1 MHVSKSIIA
10 ILAVFAVFCVFAVVY
25 LGGGTTGEP
34 EIPAIRAEFIL
45 FAMTLMCVAVFHH
58 HTLYV
63 ALAGMISVIAL
74 KLMFVPDFEL
84 FEHVQHESRTMIN
97 LLGLLVGFAILAKH
111 FEESK
116 IPDILP
122 RFLPDDWKGGF
133 VLLCLVFVLSIFLDN
148 IAAAIIGGTI
158 ALTVF
163 KGRVDMGFLAAIVAA
178 SNVGGAGS
186 VLGDTTTTMMWID
199 GVSPAKVLHAF
210 VAAVLAFFIFGVAA
224 SLRQQ
229 KFQPI
234 QKDEIGHHQVEWNRI
249 AVVALVLVGAIVT
262 NVWLDFPAAGVW
274 AAILMGAFIAKT
286 PWGEVPGAL
295 KGSFFLLAL
304 VMCASMMPVDKLPEA
319 SWQSAFALGFISSV
333 FDNIPLTK
341 LALDQGNYDG
351 GVLAFAVGFGGS
363 MVWFGSSAGVAI
375 SNIYPQ
381 ARSVGAWIK
390 HGWTI
395 PIAYVAGFA
404 ILILSMGWHP
414 HDHEAADVPPARS
427 GRDGTDLRTDQA
439 ARRPLEPASKPAL

>member
-1 MHVSKSIIA
+1 MHISKSIIA
-10 ILAVFAVFCVFAVVY
+10 ILALFAVFCVFIAVY
-25 LGGGTTGEP
+25 LGGGAAGEP
-34 EIPAIRAEFIL
+34 EIPAVRAEFIL
-45 FAMTLMCVAVFHH
+45 FATTLICVAIFHH

-63 ALAGMISVIAL
+63 ALAGMFSVVAL
-74 KLMFVPDFEL
+74 KLAFVPDFAL
-84 FEHVQHESRTMIN
+84 LEHVQHESRTLIN

-116 IPDILP
+116 IPEILP
-122 RFLPDDWKGGF
+122 RYLPNGWMGGF
-133 VLLCLVFVLSIFLDN
+133 ALLSLVFAMSIFLDN

-163 KGRVDMGFLAAIVAA
+163 KGRVDIGYLAAIVAA
-178 SNVGGAGS
+178 SNAGGAGS

-199 GVSPAKVLHAF
+199 GVSPIKVLHAF
-210 VAAVLAFFIFGVAA
+210 VASIPAFIIFGVAC
-224 SLRQQ
+224 SLKQH

-234 QKDEIGHHQVEWNRI
+234 QKDEVGHHDIEWNRI
-249 AVVALVLVGAIVT
+249 AVVGLVLVGAIVT
-262 NVWLDFPAAGVW
+262 NVWLDFPAVGVW
-274 AAILMGAFIAKT
+274 AAILIGAFFAK
-286 PWGEVPGAL
+286 PNWGEVPGAL
-295 KGSFFLLAL
+295 KGSVFLLAL

-333 FDNIPLTK
+333 FVFIPLTK
-341 LALDQGNYDG
+341 LALDQGNYDWG
-351 GVLAFAVGFGGS
+351 LLAFAVGFGGS

-395 PIAYVAGFA
+395 PVAYVVGFA
-404 ILILSMGWHP
+404 VLLLSMGWHP
-414 HDHEAADVPPARS
+414 YDHGSSPDTHHAPAIEQNFEQS
-427 GRDGTDLRTDQA
+427 KLSD
-439 ARRPLEPASKPAL
+439 PAH